1 MGEKPA
7 RVFQNIAIFT
17 KHWLNKRCHIKL
29 HLFGGF
35 SATQIKHES
44 GPSLSYA
51 LRAHT
56 TINQYGI
63 KLLFPSFA
71 GEVQSR
77 TSSREINKLCTI
89 KQKIIRMPTTT
100 INLHDLTLRHT
111 HPISSRR
118 RRAAVR
124 FSKTYTKR
132 HLLSPSMLLLPCC
145 FYWCFTSSPTGRLYL
160 HSTLHHPPLDISASH
175 PIASHRPQ
183 SQVLSLA
190 LRLIIT
196 SI

>member
-1 MGEKPA
+1 MHCE
-7 RVFQNIAIFT
+7 
-17 KHWLNKRCHIKL
+17 
-29 HLFGGF
+29 
-35 SATQIKHES
+35 
-44 GPSLSYA
+44 
-51 LRAHT
+51 HT
-56 TINQYGI
+56 AINQYGI
-63 KLLFPSFA
+63 KLIFPSFT

-118 RRAAVR
+118 RQRGCAVQQNLYKEA
-124 FSKTYTKR
+124 FIIAVYAPLA
-132 HLLSPSMLLLPCC
+132 LLFLLVLHQLTHRPALP
-145 FYWCFTSSPTGRLYL
+145 PL
-160 HSTLHHPPLDISASH
+160 HPPPPPARYFRV
-175 PIASHRPQ
+175 PSHRITSHWPQ